1 MSFPSYIAA
10 TLSGASLRQ
19 LQYWRESELLV
30 PEFGKASGRLA
41 YSFPDVLALRTFVY
55 LRERTS
61 LQAIR
66 KAVGNLR
73 EFGNLEHL
81 ASYKLWS
88 DEGRIVLIEE
98 SGGVMDLTETPG
110 QYLFAATMGEVFKRF
125 INVQGATVVDLRRP
139 RRHVAVDPDTHG
151 GYPVIAGT
159 RLQFDLVSSLV
170 EDGVPPAEV
179 RDFYPAVSAAAAV
192 DAADFARLVQRY
204 KEGGMPSAA

>member
-1 MSFPSYIAA
+1 MPYPSPIAA

-19 LQYWRESELLV
+19 LQYWRESRLLV
-30 PEFGKASGRLA
+30 PEFGKAGGRLA

-55 LRERTS
+55 LRESTS

-66 KAVGNLR
+66 KAVGKLR

-88 DEGRIVLIEE
+88 DDGRIVLIEE
-98 SGGVMDLTETPG
+98 SGGVMDLTHAPG
-110 QYLFAATMGEVFKRF
+110 QYLITATMGQVLKQFV
-125 INVQGATVVDLRRP
+125 NMQGATVVDLRRP

-151 GYPVIAGT
+151 GYPVIIGT

-170 EDGVPPAEV
+170 EDGVPPTEI
-179 RDFYPAVSAAAAV
+179 RDFYPSVSAAAAR
-192 DAADFARLVQRY
+192 DAADFAKLVQRY
-204 KEGGMPSAA
+204 KDGGMPSAA

>member
-88 DEGRIVLIEE
+88 DEGRIVPIAE
-98 SGGVMDLTETPG
+98 SGPVIDLT
-110 QYLFAATMGEVFKRF
+110 
-125 INVQGATVVDLRRP
+125 
-139 RRHVAVDPDTHG
+139 
-151 GYPVIAGT
+151 
-159 RLQFDLVSSLV
+159 
-170 EDGVPPAEV
+170 
-179 RDFYPAVSAAAAV
+179 
-192 DAADFARLVQRY
+192 
-204 KEGGMPSAA
+204 